1 MEATKSLKVNSV
13 NAQKS
18 KTSSTQNTIS
28 KVKEILYTIL
38 IYAEL
43 IFMCLVVLFPVVWIV
58 GSSFNQGT
66 SLAGATP
73 IPENPTIVHY
83 IELFEKTNFAKWYL
97 NTFKIAI
104 INMCF
109 SVFLSTTMG
118 YIFARFRFKGKKP
131 ALISILV
138 LQMFPTFM
146 GMTALYILFLTFGL
160 LDNHWAL
167 ILCYAAGQIPYN
179 TWLIKGYMN
188 SIPKELDE
196 SAMLDGAT
204 KGQIFFKI
212 MFPLIQ
218 PIVSFVAVTT
228 FMTPWMDFIFP
239 RLIIS
244 SNEKLTLAVGLYDM
258 ISGKSQNNF
267 TMFAAGCVL
276 VAVPITLV
284 YVCMQKFLIEGMTAG
299 ANKG

>member
-1 MEATKSLKVNSV
+1 M
-13 NAQKS
+13 
-18 KTSSTQNTIS
+18 
-28 KVKEILYTIL
+28 
-38 IYAEL
+38 
-43 IFMCLVVLFPVVWIV
+43 FPVVWIV
-58 GSSFNQGT
+58 GSSFNEGT

-73 IPENPTIVHY
+73 IPANPTIAHY
-83 IELFEKTNFAKWYL
+83 VELFEKTNFAKWYL
-97 NTFKIAI
+97 NTLKIAV
-104 INMCF
+104 INMLF

-138 LQMFPTFM
+138 LQMFPSFM
-146 GMTALYILFLTFGL
+146 GMTALYILFLTFNL

-167 ILCYAAGQIPYN
+167 ILCYSAGQIPYN

-244 SNEKLTLAVGLYDM
+244 SNHKLTLAVGLYDM
-258 ISGKSQNNF
+258 ISGNSQNNF

-284 YVCMQKFLIEGMTAG
+284 YISMQKFLIEGMTAG

>member
-1 MEATKSLKVNSV
+1 MEAAKSLNVNGV
-13 NAQKS
+13 NTNKS
-18 KTSSTQNTIS
+18 KVSSSKNTIS
-28 KVKEILYTIL
+28 RIKEIIYTVL

-43 IFMCLVVLFPVVWIV
+43 IFMSVVVLFPVVWIV
-58 GSSFNQGT
+58 GSSFNEGS

-73 IPENPTIVHY
+73 IPANPTIVHY
-83 IELFEKTNFAKWYL
+83 IELFEKTNFAQWYL
-97 NTFKIAI
+97 NTLKIAV
-104 INMCF
+104 INMF
-109 SVFLSTTMG
+109 LSVFLSTTMG

-131 ALISILV
+131 ALVSILV

-146 GMTALYILFLTFGL
+146 GMTALYILFLTFNL

-167 ILCYAAGQIPYN
+167 ILCYSAGQIPYN

-188 SIPKELDE
+188 SIPKDLDE

-212 MFPLIQ
+212 MLPLIQ

-258 ISGKSQNNF
+258 ISGQSQNNF

-276 VAVPITLV
+276 VAVPITIV
-284 YVCMQKFLIEGMTAG
+284 YISMQKFLIEGMTAG
-299 ANKG
+299 ASKG